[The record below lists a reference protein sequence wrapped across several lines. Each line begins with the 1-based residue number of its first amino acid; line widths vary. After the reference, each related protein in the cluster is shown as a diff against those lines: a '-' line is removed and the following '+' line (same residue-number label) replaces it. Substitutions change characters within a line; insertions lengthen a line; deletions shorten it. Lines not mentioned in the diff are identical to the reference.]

1 MPRIIALKI
10 AFILFALPVP
20 ALSAASDTRFDF
32 KLLAGS
38 SWQVK
43 NDVQIPNSEAGTR
56 FSLADT
62 VGEGPL
68 TALRLEFNWRIND
81 RHGMRVML
89 APLSYEERIEFDEPV
104 DFKGAAFAAGTP
116 TTAGYRFNSWRIGY
130 HYTLKDNPQ
139 TTVRLGGTLK
149 IRDAEIRL
157 VQDGLVR
164 ADDDLGVVPLLHLA
178 SERRFGG
185 GWFAGADIDALAG
198 GPGRA
203 IDAGL
208 TFGIETRNRWRLG
221 VEFRVLEGGADIDR
235 LYNFAQFNSAAV
247 FLGSRF

>member
-1 MPRIIALKI
+1 MSRIDRALT
-10 AFILFALPVP
+10 LLLLALTVP
-20 ALSAASDTRFDF
+20 SLSAASDKRFDV

-43 NDVQIPNSEAGTR
+43 NDVQIPNSELGTR

-68 TALRLEFNWRIND
+68 NALRLEVNWRIND
-81 RHGMRVML
+81 KHGMRVML
-89 APLSYEERIEFDEPV
+89 APLSYEEQIEFDEPV
-104 DFKGAAFAAGTP
+104 NFKGATFAAGTP

-130 HYTLKDNPQ
+130 HYTFTDNPQ
-139 TTVRLGGTLK
+139 TTFRLGGTLK
-149 IRDAEIRL
+149 VRDAEIRL
-157 VQDGLVR
+157 EQGTVVR

-178 SERRFGG
+178 TERRLGN
-185 GWFAGADIDALAG
+185 GWFVGADFDALAG

-208 TFGIETRNRWRLG
+208 TLGFEARNRWRAG
-221 VEFRVLEGGADIDR
+221 AEFRVLEGGADIDR
-235 LYNFAQFNSAAV
+235 LYNFAQFNSVSV
-247 FLGSRF
+247 FIGSRF